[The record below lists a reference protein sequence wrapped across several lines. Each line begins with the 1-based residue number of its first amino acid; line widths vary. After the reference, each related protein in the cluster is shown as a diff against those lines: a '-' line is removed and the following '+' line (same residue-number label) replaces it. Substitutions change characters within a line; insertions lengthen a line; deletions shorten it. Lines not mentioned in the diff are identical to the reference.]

1 MAAMLARTFLSMNG
15 EILYCTMMQD
25 RGGVRVFDELTAQ
38 EFAEEFRER
47 SYVLLTDYWQ
57 GTNKVPSIR
66 YKVRLLRKIIV
77 ISKLSPLFGS
87 RRFLTLNYTFVYQ
100 TRDKKTF
107 AEMV

>member
-15 EILYCTMMQD
+15 EILYCTMMRD

-66 YKVRLLRKIIV
+66 YKVRLLRKIIDD
-77 ISKLSPLFGS
+77 ILASY
-87 RRFLTLNYTFVYQ
+87 RRYSVAGDF
-100 TRDKKTF
+100 
-107 AEMV
+107 